1 MIIDFHTHIFPDKI
15 ANATIEALSKS
26 ASIMPHSDGTF
37 GGLSSQMVESGI
49 DVSVN
54 LPVLT
59 KPTQFD
65 SIIRFG
71 SEINQKTDT
80 PTRIISFAGMHPYIE
95 DYEEKLEIVKSL
107 GFLGIK
113 LHPDYQGTFFDDKKY
128 VNILK
133 RAKKLDLIT
142 LTHAGFDGAYVG
154 KEIKCTPLRVLRV
167 LDALGG
173 YDKLVLAHMGGNEL
187 FDDVYSN
194 LAGENIYFD
203 TSYVLSSIGQ
213 KMFENILTKHGENK
227 ILFATDSPW
236 QHQGR
241 EVEIIKS
248 YNLGA
253 KTENKIFCENARKLL
268 KL

>member
-1 MIIDFHTHIFPDKI
+1 MIIDFHTHIFPNKI

-26 ASIMPHSDGTF
+26 ASIMPHSNGAFDG
-37 GGLSSQMVESGI
+37 LVSQMVQSGI
-49 DVSVN
+49 DISVN

-65 SIIRFG
+65 SIVRFG

-80 PTRIISFAGMHPYIE
+80 PARIISFAGMHPDIE
-95 DYEEKLEIVKSL
+95 DYEERLELVKSL

-113 LHPDYQGTFFDDKKY
+113 VHPDYQGVFFDDKRY
-128 VNILK
+128 INILK
-133 RAKKLDLIT
+133 CAKRLDLIT
-142 LTHAGFDGAYVG
+142 VTHAGFDGAYVG
-154 KEIKCTPLRVLRV
+154 EEIRCTPVRVLRA

-187 FDDVYSN
+187 FEDVYSN
-194 LAGENIYFD
+194 LAGENVYLD

-213 KMFENILTKHGENK
+213 KMFENILAKHTEDK

-236 QHQGR
+236 QHQT
-241 EVEIIKS
+241 EQVKIIKS
-248 YNLGA
+248 FKLG
-253 KTENKIFCENARKLL
+253 KEVENKILCENARKLL